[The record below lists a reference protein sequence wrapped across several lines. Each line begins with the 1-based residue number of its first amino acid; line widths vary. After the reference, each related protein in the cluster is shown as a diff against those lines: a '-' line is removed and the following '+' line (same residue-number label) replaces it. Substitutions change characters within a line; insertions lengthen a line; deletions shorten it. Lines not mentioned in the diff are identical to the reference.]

1 MITLVTLYRVML
13 PVSTVGRVTLEA
25 QILAGDQNPAKP
37 YHHGNL
43 WQTLVQAGIAILH
56 EEGVHALTLRAVAR
70 RAGVSHA
77 ASYRHFADKEALL
90 AAIAED
96 GFHLLV
102 VGLAD
107 VLAHD
112 YPDVETMIQEAGRR
126 YVHFVLENPD
136 HVRVMFSGLLVDYD
150 KYPDLCE
157 SADQS
162 FALLVE
168 MIQRLQQA
176 GKIAPGNPQLQ
187 GMAAWSMVHGLS
199 SLLME
204 QSYPPELKEQIDIDR
219 LTDYCVS
226 VVYRGLEFPQHPTH

>member
-1 MITLVTLYRVML
+1 M
-13 PVSTVGRVTLEA
+13 STVWRVTLEVS
-25 QILAGDQNPAKP
+25 ILDGEQNPAKP

-96 GFHLLV
+96 GFNLLV
-102 VGLAD
+102 SGLVE
-107 VLAHD
+107 VLATD
-112 YPDVETMIQEAGRR
+112 YGDVDTMIHEAGRR
-126 YVHFVLENPD
+126 YVHFVLDNPD
-136 HVRVMFSGLLVDYD
+136 HVRVMFSGLLVDYE
-150 KYPDLCE
+150 KYPDLCAT
-157 SADQS
+157 ADKS
-162 FALLVE
+162 FELLVA
-168 MIQRLQQA
+168 ILQRLQEA
-176 GKIAPGNPQLQ
+176 GRIAPGDPHLQ

-199 SLLME
+199 ILLME
-204 QSYPPELKEQIDIDR
+204 QSYPPEFMEKMDVDQ

-226 VVYRGLEFPQHPTH
+226 VIFRGMEPPH